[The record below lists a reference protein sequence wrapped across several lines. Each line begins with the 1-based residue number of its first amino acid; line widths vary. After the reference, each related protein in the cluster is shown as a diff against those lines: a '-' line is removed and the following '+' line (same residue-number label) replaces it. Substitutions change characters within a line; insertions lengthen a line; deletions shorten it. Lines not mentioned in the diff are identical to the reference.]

1 MQLEKNKPIIND
13 IETLKQTIC
22 QMRIPLDEIC
32 ENLCNI
38 KWNQNAKTFYDM
50 DMDELD
56 VIGAVIE
63 IEKKYE
69 ILISDLVVDQILR
82 IHPDSLMIGLRR
94 SGRLD
99 ELGI

>member
-1 MQLEKNKPIIND
+1 MKSIISD

-22 QMRIPLDEIC
+22 EMRIPLDDIC
-32 ENLCNI
+32 ENLCSI
-38 KWNQNAKTFYDM
+38 KWNPNARTFYEM

-56 VIGAVIE
+56 VIAAVIE

-69 ILISDLVVDQILR
+69 IQICDLVLDKILS
-82 IHPDSLMIGLRR
+82 IHPDSLMVGLRR
-94 SGRLD
+94 SDRLD

>member
-1 MQLEKNKPIIND
+1 MKKSIIND

-22 QMRIPLDEIC
+22 DMRIPLDEIC
-32 ENLCNI
+32 EKLCSIN
-38 KWNQNAKTFYDM
+38 WDLNARTFYEM

-56 VIGAVIE
+56 VISAVIE

-69 ILISDLVVDQILR
+69 IQICDLVVDQLLR
-82 IHPDSLMIGLRR
+82 IQPESLMVVLRR
-94 SGRLD
+94 SDRLD